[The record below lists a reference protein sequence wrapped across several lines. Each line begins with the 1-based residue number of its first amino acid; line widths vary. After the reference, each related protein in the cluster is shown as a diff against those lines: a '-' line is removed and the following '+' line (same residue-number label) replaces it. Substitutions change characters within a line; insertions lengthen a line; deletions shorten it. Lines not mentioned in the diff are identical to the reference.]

1 MARAPF
7 WRQGMVGRKHP
18 RRADQ
23 ALDGLGSCNG
33 LGVRKPN
40 LGLDIAELAHEFG
53 VLDHP
58 RKVAHPTVNALFVT
72 PFKSRANE
80 VERFVSVHDRDHGGQ
95 EAHSHLRVVV
105 TQDQGPRPRI

>member
-7 WRQGMVGRKHP
+7 WRQGMIGRQHP

-23 ALDGLGSCNG
+23 ALEGLGACDGLWG
-33 LGVRKPN
+33 RKPN
-40 LGLDIAELAHEFG
+40 LGLDVAELGHEFG

-58 RKVAHPTVNALFVT
+58 RKVAHPTVNGFLVP

-80 VERFVSVHDRDHGGQ
+80 MEGLVSVHDRNHGGQ
-95 EAHSHLRVVV
+95 EAHAHLGIVVA
-105 TQDQGPRPRI
+105 QDQGPRPRI